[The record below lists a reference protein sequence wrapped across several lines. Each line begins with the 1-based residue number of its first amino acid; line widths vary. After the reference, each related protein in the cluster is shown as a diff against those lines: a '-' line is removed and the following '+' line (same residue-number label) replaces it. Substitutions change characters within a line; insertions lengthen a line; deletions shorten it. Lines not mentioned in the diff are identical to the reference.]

1 MTASWVSHVL
11 HAGHSQV
18 GRMAPWLRKLPR
30 TQALVSVAQ
39 PLTSTCAQRNTSD
52 QTRHIVQVHYGARV
66 TNTRFPPYLN
76 SGAESVFQYN
86 PVCVAAANPRQ
97 RRLIGAHTSADKND
111 KKSPY
116 F

>member
-1 MTASWVSHVL
+1 
-11 HAGHSQV
+11 
-18 GRMAPWLRKLPR
+18 MAPWLRKLPR

-39 PLTSTCAQRNTSD
+39 PLTKSVCTFAQRNTSG

-97 RRLIGAHTSADKND
+97 RRLIGAHTTADKND

>member
-1 MTASWVSHVL
+1 M
-11 HAGHSQV
+11 
-18 GRMAPWLRKLPR
+18 
-30 TQALVSVAQ
+30 
-39 PLTSTCAQRNTSD
+39 
-52 QTRHIVQVHYGARV
+52 RV

-97 RRLIGAHTSADKND
+97 RRLIGAHTTADKND